1 MNVVVVWLDVSCKW
15 NGFLCVLSSIGKVE
29 FDIFDVLSLKT
40 GPMITNHCIKRQ
52 CCNFVR

>member
-1 MNVVVVWLDVSCKW
+1 VNVVVVWLDVSCKW

-40 GPMITNHCIKRQ
+40 GPLITNHCIK
-52 CCNFVR
+52 